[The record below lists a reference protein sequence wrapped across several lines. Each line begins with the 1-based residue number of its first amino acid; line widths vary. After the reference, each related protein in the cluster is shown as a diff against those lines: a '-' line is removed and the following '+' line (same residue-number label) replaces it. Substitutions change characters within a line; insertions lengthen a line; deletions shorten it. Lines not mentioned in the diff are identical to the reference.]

1 MFFQDGCIDFEEF
14 MVVFCVLD
22 GGQPRE
28 VLAKIFRMF
37 DVNGDG
43 QSTAMCLLFYG
54 MSRRFLM
61 LFLKFI

>member
-1 MFFQDGCIDFEEF
+1 MLPCYHILYYMNFQDGCIDFEEF

-43 QSTAMCLLFYG
+43 QSLAM
-54 MSRRFLM
+54 
-61 LFLKFI
+61 